1 MKITKIEDKTFQGK
15 VTGHTVTLADGTT
28 GYLADKTSDNVRVGD
43 DVTCTV
49 EVKKNKKGED
59 YNLLT
64 LKFIQSS
71 GTPTPTPAP
80 QGKIVPPNTSAISTV
95 KSFAEM
101 KFEGRLVCIKL
112 AVECILQGRMERKE
126 ATEAFSEWVSV
137 LDASIDELKSK

>member
-1 MKITKIEDKTFQGK
+1 M
-15 VTGHTVTLADGTT
+15 
-28 GYLADKTSDNVRVGD
+28 RVGD

-71 GTPTPTPAP
+71 PAPTPTPAP
-80 QGKIVPPNTSAISTV
+80 QGKIVPPNTSAISGT

-126 ATEAFSEWVSV
+126 AVEAFSEWVSV